1 MRKNPWFIYSV
12 LLLGI
17 FVALEANAFTTPA
30 LPYISEYFGVSTAN
44 SGLLTLL
51 SSGAAIALAP
61 LFGRLGDQVGRKKV
75 IIVGLF
81 VFCLAQ
87 TMKVFT
93 PVSWIY
99 LIGALL
105 QGIGYALIFPN
116 VFAYIP
122 ELFPEQKRGRAIGL
136 FMLFS
141 YIATGT
147 GGAIAGALIDVW
159 GWRSVYATSA
169 TVSAIGLVLISIF
182 IPKSEKGKQVALD
195 YKGATLF
202 MLLITLFVAMPLV
215 LTNFGLK
222 MLLASGI
229 VFAVMLG
236 IFIYMQKKTEHP
248 VVDLKLLKL
257 KGVYIPAILIAFQNF
272 MMLSILM
279 SLTFLTADNPKMTAL
294 QVGMITTVLFSSA
307 AIFSPTI
314 GVLLDR
320 FNPVYLVFISLIT
333 GVIGIG
339 MYLGVH
345 MGSSIMY
352 ILAVMVFVGIC
363 SSFLNA
369 SLMKVILLFTPEDK
383 KGVST
388 GTFSLF
394 KDLGLPVGATLGL
407 TIYGMSTSRG
417 FESTIQAKAESLG
430 LTGDQARQLIDAQVT
445 GSTSSELQS
454 TLAQLNIEVTE
465 LLAQATAES
474 VASGIH
480 TLGVI
485 NLIIFIGLII
495 ISLGLLKLKT
505 APVERPIDVSIENIA
520 NEV

>member
-1 MRKNPWFIYSV
+1 
-12 LLLGI
+12 
-17 FVALEANAFTTPA
+17 
-30 LPYISEYFGVSTAN
+30 
-44 SGLLTLL
+44 
-51 SSGAAIALAP
+51 
-61 LFGRLGDQVGRKKV
+61 
-75 IIVGLF
+75 
-81 VFCLAQ
+81 
-87 TMKVFT
+87 
-93 PVSWIY
+93 
-99 LIGALL
+99 L
-105 QGIGYALIFPN
+105 QGIGYAFIFPN

-202 MLLITLFVAMPLV
+202 MLLITLFIAMPLI
-215 LTNFGLK
+215 LTNFGPI
-222 MLLASGI
+222 MLLAGSLL
-229 VFAVMLG
+229 FAVMLG
-236 IFIYMQKKTEHP
+236 IFIFIQKKTEHP

-279 SLTFLTADNPKMTAL
+279 SLTFLTADNPNMTAL

-394 KDLGLPVGATLGL
+394 KDLGLPVGAT
-407 TIYGMSTSRG
+407 
-417 FESTIQAKAESLG
+417 FESAIQAKAESLG
-430 LTGDQARQLIDAQVT
+430 LTGDQAKQLIEAQVT
-445 GSTSSELQS
+445 GSTSSELQN
-454 TLAQLNIEVTE
+454 TLAQSNIEVTE

-474 VASGIH
+474 VSSGIN

-495 ISLGLLKLKT
+495 ISLGLIKLKT
-505 APVERPIDVSIENIA
+505 APVQLPIDVSVENIV